1 MLEKGTANSKN
12 INKMKKTLTKEV
24 NNATKKLITSSSN
37 KGDWD
42 IEKGLKSS
50 MKSKK

>member
-24 NNATKKLITSSSN
+24 NNATKKLITSSST